1 MAEFERGAARK
12 ADLGPAPAR
21 ERLAA
26 LDGLRGFALLGI
38 LLVNVGLFS
47 GPEFWLQIGGMG
59 GYSGLDAA
67 LNFLVTFLFQAKF
80 YSIFSF
86 LFGMGLVMQTM
97 RAEARGVAS
106 GGFLARRLAVLAVF
120 GAIHAVFI
128 WSGDILLTYALLGF
142 LFLLF
147 RKRRPRT
154 MLVWAAILIF
164 LPGFLLL
171 VLGTISLLATTT
183 PEGARAITQ
192 AGAGQADLIRSV
204 ADSALAAYGSGSYAD
219 MVAQRLSEL
228 YLFAT
233 NIFFIAPGIF
243 GMFLIGGAVARAGWL
258 EDIEAHRAGIR
269 RAVTVGLAVGLPL
282 NLLAAYGIV
291 MNTGGAVGTA
301 MLWIGQSAQLLGAP
315 FLALAYAGIVA
326 TMIRRFPGS
335 DLARRTAAVGRM
347 ALTNYLLQSV
357 VMTSI
362 FYGLGLYGRVS
373 FAVALLMCLVL
384 YAAQL
389 FLSPLWLS
397 RFSQGPMEWLWRR
410 LTYSHGARTTA

>member
-1 MAEFERGAARK
+1 MQTVRGAG
-12 ADLGPAPAR
+12 LGPASGR

-47 GPEFWLQIGGMG
+47 GPEFWLQIGGLD
-59 GYSGLDAA
+59 GYSGLDRA
-67 LNFLVTFLFQAKF
+67 LNFLVTFLVQSKF

-86 LFGMGLVMQTM
+86 LFGLGLVMQTM

-120 GAIHAVFI
+120 GAVHAVFI
-128 WSGDILLTYALLGF
+128 WSGDILLTYAALGF
-142 LFLLF
+142 VFLLF

-154 MLVWAAILIF
+154 MLVWAAVLIA
-164 LPGFLLL
+164 LPAVLLL
-171 VLGTISLLATTT
+171 ALGSLALLATAT
-183 PEGARAITQ
+183 PEGARAIAS
-192 AGAGQADLIRSV
+192 AGAGQADFIRAI

-219 MVAQRLSEL
+219 MVGQRLREIW
-228 YLFAT
+228 LFAS
-233 NIFFIAPGIF
+233 NSLFIAPGIF
-243 GMFLIGGAVARAGWL
+243 GMFLVGGAVARAGWL
-258 EDIEAHRAGIR
+258 DDLEARRAGIR
-269 RAVTVGLAVGLPL
+269 RAVVVGLAVGLPL
-282 NLLAAYGIV
+282 NLLAAYGLAL
-291 MNTGGAVGTA
+291 NPGGAVGTA
-301 MLWIGQSAQLLGAP
+301 MLWIGQSVQLLGAP

-326 TMIRRFPGS
+326 TLIGRSPGAGLSRRLS
-335 DLARRTAAVGRM
+335 AVGRM

-357 VMTSI
+357 VMTSV

-373 FAVALLMCLVL
+373 LAAALVVCLVL

-389 FLSPLWLS
+389 VLSPLWLS

-410 LTYSHGARTTA
+410 LTYGRKTRAAA